1 MLTQLRI
8 PKKNQDI
15 IGKNDM
21 FCIFIT
27 NDEKRMYT
35 LDPLNM
41 HSKLD
46 IWLYKKLE
54 MNKRDYLNI
63 LANRVGIRVNNK
75 HTKYE
80 LITLVEKWII
90 FD

>member
-8 PKKNQDI
+8 QKKNQDI
-15 IGKNDM
+15 IRKNDM

-35 LDPLNM
+35 LDPLSM
-41 HSKLD
+41 HGKLD
-46 IWLYKKLE
+46 IWLYKNLE
-54 MNKRDYLNI
+54 LNKRDYLNI
-63 LANRVGIRVNNK
+63 LANRVGVRVSNK

>member
-46 IWLYKKLE
+46 IWLYKDLE
-54 MNKRDYLNI
+54 LNKRDYLNI
-63 LANRVGIRVNNK
+63 LANRVGIRVSNK

-80 LITLVEKWII
+80 LITLVEKWIF

>member
-15 IGKNDM
+15 IGTHHM

-46 IWLYKKLE
+46 IWLYKDLE
-54 MNKRDYLNI
+54 LNKRDYLNI
-63 LANRVGIRVNNK
+63 LANRVGIRFNNK
-75 HTKYE
+75 HTKCE
-80 LITLVEKWII
+80 LVTLIEKWIF

>member
-35 LDPLNM
+35 LDPLSM
-41 HSKLD
+41 HGKLD
-46 IWLYKKLE
+46 IWLYKNLE
-54 MNKRDYLNI
+54 LNKRDYLNI
-63 LANRVGIRVNNK
+63 LANRVGVRVSNK

>member
-21 FCIFIT
+21 FCIVIT
-27 NDEKRMYT
+27 HEEKSIHT
-35 LDPLNM
+35 LDPLNV
-41 HSKLD
+41 HSKLG

-54 MNKRDYLNI
+54 LNKREYLNI
-63 LANRVGIRVNNK
+63 LANRVGIKVSNK
-75 HTKYE
+75 YTKHD
-80 LITLVEKWII
+80 IIDIIEKWLI
-90 FD
+90 FE

>member
-35 LDPLNM
+35 LDLLNM

-46 IWLYKKLE
+46 IWLYKNLE
-54 MNKRDYLNI
+54 LNKRDYLNI
-63 LANRVGIRVNNK
+63 LANRVGIRVSTK
-75 HTKYE
+75 HTKCE
-80 LITLVEKWII
+80 LVTIITKWII
-90 FD
+90 FE

>member
-15 IGKNDM
+15 IGKNNM

-41 HSKLD
+41 HSKLY

-63 LANRVGIRVNNK
+63 LANRVGIRVSNK

-90 FD
+90 FE